1 MTIHQPPGGQPLRS
15 IDALVEAGLAA
26 PERREALQAVAEHY
40 AVSVTPAMAELIDP
54 ADAADPI
61 ARQFIPDPAE
71 LVTLPQE
78 IADPI
83 GDEVHSPVEGVVH
96 RYPDRALLKLVHACP
111 IYCRFCFRREMVG
124 PGGDALT
131 GDKLD
136 AALAYLAEHKE
147 IWEVIMT
154 GGDPL
159 ILSAR
164 RVREVARRLA
174 AIPHIKVARWH
185 TRVPIVDPGRITD
198 DYAKAL
204 RVPGKASYVAV
215 HANHPREFTPAACA
229 ALARLADAGHVLIS
243 QSVLLKGVNADVETL
258 SALMRAFVENRV
270 KPYYLH
276 HPDLAPGTARFRL
289 SLEEGQALVKSLR
302 GHLSGLCQ
310 PTYILDIPGGAGKIP
325 VGPAF
330 LSACETPGAEAF
342 AEDRHGEQH
351 RYPPA

>member
-1 MTIHQPPGGQPLRS
+1 MTVHTPLRS
-15 IDALVEAGLAA
+15 IDALAAQGLVAPDRRAA
-26 PERREALQAVAEHY
+26 LDAVAARY
-40 AVSVTPAMAELIDP
+40 AVAVTPAMADLIDP
-54 ADAADPI
+54 ADPTDPI

-78 IADPI
+78 LADPI
-83 GDEVHSPVEGVVH
+83 GDEAHSPVEGVVH

-111 IYCRFCFRREMVG
+111 VYCRFCFRREMVG

-131 GDKLD
+131 GEKLD
-136 AALAYLAEHKE
+136 AALAYLAGHPE

-164 RVREVARRLA
+164 RMREIARRLS
-174 AIPHIKVARWH
+174 AISHIKVARWH
-185 TRVPIVDPGRITD
+185 TRVPIVDPDRITPD
-198 DYAKAL
+198 FARAL
-204 RVPGKASYVAV
+204 RVPGKASYIAV
-215 HANHPREFTPAACA
+215 HANHPREFTAAACA
-229 ALARLADAGHVLIS
+229 ALARLADAGHVLLS

-330 LSACETPGAEAF
+330 LSACEMPGAEAF

>member
-1 MTIHQPPGGQPLRS
+1 MTLHHPPGGQPLRS
-15 IDALVEAGLAA
+15 VGALVEAGLVA
-26 PERREALQAVAEHY
+26 PARREALEAVAARY
-40 AVSVTPAMAELIDP
+40 AVSVTPAMAALIDR
-54 ADAADPI
+54 ADPDDPI
-61 ARQFIPDPAE
+61 ARQFVPDPDE

-78 IADPI
+78 RADPI

-111 IYCRFCFRREMVG
+111 VYCRFCFRREMVG

-131 GDKLD
+131 GDRLD
-136 AALAYLAEHKE
+136 AAFAYLAGHEE

-164 RVREVARRLA
+164 RMREVAQRLG
-174 AIPHIKVARWH
+174 AIAHIKVARWH
-185 TRVPIVDPGRITD
+185 TRVPMVDPDRITA
-198 DYAKAL
+198 DYAAAL
-204 RVPGKASYVAV
+204 RIPGKASYIAI
-215 HANHPREFTPAACA
+215 HANHPREFTAAA
-229 ALARLADAGHVLIS
+229 RTALARLADAGHVLIS
-243 QSVLLKGVNADVETL
+243 QSVLLKGVNADVATL
-258 SALMRAFVENRV
+258 AALMRAFVENRV

-276 HPDLAPGTARFRL
+276 HPDFAPGTAAFRL

-325 VGPAF
+325 VGPVF

-342 AEDRHGEQH
+342 AEDRHGERH
-351 RYPPA
+351 LYPPA